1 MTIFVFLIALFTAL
15 LIGTPIAFSLIL
27 GAVCSM
33 FYMGNFDASVIS
45 QNVIKGAQNFSL
57 LAVPFFILAG
67 EIMSV
72 GGIGRR
78 LVDFGIA
85 LVGHIKGGL
94 GYVAIMAA
102 LLFAGLS
109 GSAIADAAALGAILM
124 PMMVK
129 GGYDKGK
136 SMGIIA
142 SGSIIA
148 VLIPPSIALITYGV
162 IANVSITRLFMA
174 GYVPGF
180 LMATSLAI
188 TWYFVNRRNM
198 DIEMLPKQSKGEIWK
213 AFKNAIWALI
223 MPLIILIGLRGG
235 IFTPTEAASV
245 AVFYSL
251 FISLFIYKEMKMS
264 DLSKILIST
273 AKMTSSIMF
282 MVVAAFACAWVISVA
297 NIPAQLKE
305 LLGPL
310 INYPTLLLVA
320 VIVLVL
326 ILGLILDI
334 SPILLIVVPIVLPL
348 LTSVGYDAAYVG
360 ILIVL
365 AGAIGLITPPVG
377 AVLSVGVSVGK
388 MTMMQL
394 VKGIWPYIVAYIIL
408 LLLFIIFP
416 GIIMI
421 PTEWFMR

>member
-1 MTIFVFLIALFTAL
+1 MTIFVFLIVLFAAL
-15 LIGTPIAFSLIL
+15 LIGTPIAFSLL
-27 GAVCSM
+27 FGAIGSM
-33 FYMGNFDASVIS
+33 FYMGIFDATVIA

-72 GGIGRR
+72 GGIGKR
-78 LVDFGIA
+78 LVNFGIA

-94 GYVAIMAA
+94 GYVSIMAA

-129 GGYDKGK
+129 GGYDKGR

-148 VLIPPSIALITYGV
+148 LLIPPSISLIMYGV

-180 LMATSLAI
+180 LMAVSLAV
-188 TWYFVNRRNM
+188 TWYFVNRKNVA
-198 DIEMLPKQSKGEIWK
+198 IKVLPKQSKSEIWK

-223 MPLIILIGLRGG
+223 MPLIIVIGLRGG

-245 AVFYSL
+245 AVFYAL
-251 FISLFIYKEMKMS
+251 FISLVVYKEMKIS
-264 DLSKILIST
+264 DLSKILINT
-273 AKMTSSIMF
+273 AKMTSSVMF
-282 MVVAAFACAWVISVA
+282 MVVSAFAVAWVISVA
-297 NIPAQLKE
+297 NIPNQLKE

-310 INYPTLLLVA
+310 INYPTLLLIA
-320 VIVLVL
+320 VIILVL

-334 SPILLIVVPIVLPL
+334 SPILLIIVPIVLPL
-348 LTSVGYDAAYVG
+348 LTSVGYDPAYVG

-388 MTMMQL
+388 MTMMEL
-394 VKGIWPYIVAYIIL
+394 IKGIWPYIIAYVILLVLFILFPSIIL
-408 LLLFIIFP
+408 V
-416 GIIMI
+416 
-421 PTEWFMR
+421 PTEWFMK